1 MYIFYVV
8 HVHPHPRKFKI
19 SASNVY
25 QCVTGFF
32 KNPFVPSLAYDV
44 YDTSNFVLFFQCR
57 NSIGVFQ
64 FDDGLAVSVSRL
76 LLFRWAI
83 TLSIRLSLITSA
95 GAYGSKNIDWDLTA
109 LSEKVVTVKNLRK
122 CYVLRIGNTRTNNC
136 IVA

>member
-1 MYIFYVV
+1 LYSYFFNYQSASPLLYLPPSALITVYIFYVV

-64 FDDGLAVSVSRL
+64 LMMV
-76 LLFRWAI
+76 
-83 TLSIRLSLITSA
+83 
-95 GAYGSKNIDWDLTA
+95 
-109 LSEKVVTVKNLRK
+109 
-122 CYVLRIGNTRTNNC
+122 
-136 IVA
+136 